1 MKKPLIGITG
11 NIFIDAHDNLFPG
24 IHRAYVNNDYVKAIE
39 KAGGIPIIL
48 PLILNEEDVEAQVE
62 AVDGILLT
70 GGYDVHPQFYGEEP
84 MEKLGFVLQE
94 RDKHEI
100 ELIKNAIE
108 LNKPIFGICRG
119 IQILNVALGGS
130 LYQDISYVDG
140 STIKH
145 MQNSLK
151 GAPSHTVDVIKGTKL
166 FEQLGEKI
174 LTNSLHHQA
183 VKEPAESLEITALS
197 KDGIVEALEY
207 SGENYVVAVQ
217 WHPEMMYENYPIMLK
232 LFERLVSESQKEK

>member
-11 NIFIDAHDNLFPG
+11 NIFIDAHDNMFPG
-24 IHRAYVNNDYVKAIE
+24 IHRAYTNNDYVKAIE

-62 AVDGILLT
+62 AMDGILLT

-100 ELIKNAIE
+100 ELIKSAME
-108 LNKPIFGICRG
+108 MKKPIFGICRG

-130 LYQDISYVDG
+130 LYQDISYIDG
-140 STIKH
+140 SNIKH

-151 GAPSHTVDVIKGTKL
+151 GSPSHTVDILKGTKL
-166 FEQLGEKI
+166 FEELGEKT

-183 VKEPAESLEITALS
+183 LKEPAEGLEITALS
-197 KDGIVEALEY
+197 KDGVVEALEY
-207 SGENYVVAVQ
+207 SGDNYVLAVQ
-217 WHPEMMYENYPIMLK
+217 WHPEMMFENYPKMLK
-232 LFERLVSESQKEK
+232 LFERLVAESQK